1 MIRNKP
7 PEKDIYKWGA
17 RYYRGY
23 LYYARGDFEQAVPL
37 LEQLTDIPQYA
48 ELSQTYL
55 LQSLFYLHQYEQ
67 VIQTGVPLYKHADRA
82 LRTTLAKTLSE
93 AYFALNRTEEA
104 RTFLMITWKALQ
116 H

>member
-1 MIRNKP
+1 M
-7 PEKDIYKWGA
+7 
-17 RYYRGY
+17 
-23 LYYARGDFEQAVPL
+23 

-104 RTFLMITWKALQ
+104 RTFFDDYLEGVTTLTITDRYYSESFILN
-116 H
+116 